1 MRTFVLPIEDI
12 DETGKHW
19 SFPVEASWLVEA
31 FADTGLRPTQGH
43 VPGVVDVFA
52 QRSGEDILL
61 RGRVK
66 TKFACD
72 CARCLEDAVIEVDAD
87 LTTLLMPET
96 QRTKTAHGHGHGKEA
111 EEDEEPIDPDDITRD
126 YYSGDEVVLDPLVRE
141 LIVLEEPMQ
150 PLCRPDCPGIPIPEG
165 VRPPADFGREQADVD
180 PRLAPLLKIKR
191 ALAQTEE

>member
-1 MRTFVLPIEDI
+1 MKAFVLPIEDI
-12 DETGKHW
+12 DENGKHW
-19 SFPVEASWLVEA
+19 SFPIEASWLVEA
-31 FADTGLRPTQGH
+31 FADTGLRPTQDH
-43 VPGVVDVFA
+43 APGLVDVFA

-87 LTTLLMPET
+87 LTTLLMPES
-96 QRTKTAHGHGHGKEA
+96 QSNKAQG
-111 EEDEEPIDPDDITRD
+111 EDEEDVDPDELTRD
-126 YYSGDEVVLDPLVRE
+126 FYSGDEVVLDPLVRE

-165 VRPPADFGREQADVD
+165 VRPPADFGREEADVD